1 MGICAFFLTAY
12 KLAQVDI
19 YRQRLKERQ
28 RRKKLSREYGLIQ
41 ASTTLGMKKVQM
53 NKKKLTKEERSVT
66 LI

>member
-1 MGICAFFLTAY
+1 MGICALFLTAY
-12 KLAQVDI
+12 KLAEVDI

-41 ASTTLGMKKVQM
+41 ASTTLGMKKAQM